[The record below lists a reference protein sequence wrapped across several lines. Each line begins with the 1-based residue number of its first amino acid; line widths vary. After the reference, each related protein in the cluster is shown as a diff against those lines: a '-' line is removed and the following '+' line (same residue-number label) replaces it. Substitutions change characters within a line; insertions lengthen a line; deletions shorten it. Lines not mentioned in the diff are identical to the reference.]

1 MISEI
6 YTPLVERRSINK
18 YLGVLT
24 KKNYKAEMRKL
35 FDKSQLLGEELE
47 DNQVNEYATSF
58 MAKHLRSGEVM
69 LDKQEQRNLC
79 SQYNLDAYE
88 SDVWVNLSSG
98 ECLAGNCVIDKDHPD
113 PMAIS
118 MSAEF
123 CELHKSMSGM
133 IIYRPYMI
141 LRDIR
146 KILDTDKP
154 ITTSTVELCVLMLMA
169 HERRHSIQ
177 SADMINKCNTWMQ
190 KQIREEVTEEEKLY
204 YDVAEEDANHA
215 RLDYGAEILRSWGIH
230 H

>member
-88 SDVWVNLSSG
+88 SLIRFPEYLALFEKHPEFQKDNSEDLMRAYKLITGCIQDFYEIPNSQIKNVFSQYNVYCDKFRYNKRSYYRHLWNYMYSHGIDSFEGVGDIFECHKKMMLIPVDKLS
-98 ECLAGNCVIDKDHPD
+98 EIRRKRYR
-113 PMAIS
+113 
-118 MSAEF
+118 
-123 CELHKSMSGM
+123 KS
-133 IIYRPYMI
+133 
-141 LRDIR
+141 
-146 KILDTDKP
+146 T
-154 ITTSTVELCVLMLMA
+154 
-169 HERRHSIQ
+169 
-177 SADMINKCNTWMQ
+177 
-190 KQIREEVTEEEKLY
+190 
-204 YDVAEEDANHA
+204 
-215 RLDYGAEILRSWGIH
+215 
-230 H
+230 